1 MNQPTF
7 TTVIQPRWPKATRQ
21 QTRAHNTRLVLR
33 TIYEHGPL
41 SRADIARAT
50 HLTRTTVSDVVA
62 ELMEQGL
69 VAEVGFRPS
78 SGGKPPILLNLVDN
92 ARYLIGLDLASDA
105 FRGALVNLRGQIRH
119 RISLPLLSRDGDRA
133 LELVREAIDQ
143 LTAQADRPLLGI
155 GIGTPGLVDA
165 ARGIVYQAV
174 NLDWRDLPLRALLEQ
189 RYRLPV
195 YVANDCHAAA
205 LAEYYFG
212 GRRQAESLAVVKVE
226 RGLGVGIVLS
236 GRLLSGDAF
245 GAGEIGHLRV
255 VEGGEPCQCGHSGC
269 LETVVSTRALLR
281 QARAIAQ
288 GRPDSALHRWAD
300 APDAISLDAVL
311 EAFQAGDEATRQTVF
326 QMGRYLGFGVATLV
340 SVLGIRHV
348 VLAGSITRFGE
359 PLLEVVRQEARAR
372 ALDRVAR
379 EVRIDLSPIDSDD
392 MVILGASALVLARRL
407 GLFALLKM

>member
-1 MNQPTF
+1 MSETVPTMP
-7 TTVIQPRWPKATRQ
+7 QSRWPKATRQ

-33 TIYEHGPL
+33 TIYEHGPI

-62 ELMEQGL
+62 ELMGQGL
-69 VAEVGFRPS
+69 VEEVGVRPS

-105 FRGALVNLRGQIRH
+105 FRGALVNLRGQIQH

-143 LTAQADRPLLGI
+143 LVAQADRPLLGI

-165 ARGIVYQAV
+165 VRGIVYQAV

-189 RYRLPV
+189 QYHLPV

-212 GRRQAESLAVVKVE
+212 GRRPVESLAVVKVE

-236 GRLLSGDAF
+236 GRLLSGDSF

-281 QARAIAQ
+281 QAMAIAQ
-288 GRPDSALHRWAD
+288 GRPDSLLHRWAS
-300 APDAISLDAVL
+300 APEPISLDVVL
-311 EAFQAGDEATRQTVF
+311 EAFQAGDEATRQMVF

-359 PLLEVVRQEARAR
+359 PLLEAVRQEVRAR
-372 ALDRVAR
+372 ALERIAR
-379 EVRIDLSPIDSDD
+379 EVRIDLSPIDSGD

-407 GLFALLKM
+407 GLFALLRM

>member
-1 MNQPTF
+1 MPTSAD
-7 TTVIQPRWPKATRQ
+7 PPSRWPKATRR

-50 HLTRTTVSDVVA
+50 YLTRTTVSDVVA
-62 ELMEQGL
+62 DLIQQGL
-69 VAEVGFRPS
+69 VEEVGSRPS

-105 FRGALVNLRGQIRH
+105 FRGALVNLRGQIQH

-133 LELVREAIDQ
+133 LELVREAVDQ
-143 LTAQADRPLLGI
+143 LVAHADRPLLGI

-165 ARGIVYQAV
+165 VRGVVYQAV
-174 NLDWRDLPLRALLEQ
+174 NLDWQNLPLRAILEQ
-189 RYRLPV
+189 QYRLPV

-212 GRRQAESLAVVKVE
+212 GKRERESLAIVKVE
-226 RGLGVGIVLS
+226 RGLGAGIVLS
-236 GRLLSGDAF
+236 GRLLSGDSF

-255 VEGGEPCQCGHSGC
+255 VEGGEPCRCGHTGC
-269 LETVVSTRALLR
+269 LETMVSTQTLLR
-281 QARAIAQ
+281 QAAAIA
-288 GRPDSALHRWAD
+288 RNCSDSLLHRWAD
-300 APDAISLDAVL
+300 DPNRISLSVVL
-311 EAFQAGDEATRQTVF
+311 EAFQAGDEMTRQMVL
-326 QMGRYLGFGVATLV
+326 QMGRHLGFGVATLV

-359 PLLEVVRQEARAR
+359 PLLETVR
-372 ALDRVAR
+372 R
-379 EVRIDLSPIDSDD
+379 EVRSRMLERVAGEVRVDLSPFDPDD
-392 MVILGASALVLARRL
+392 LVILGASALVLARRL
-407 GLFALLKM
+407 GLFALLRM

>member
-1 MNQPTF
+1 MDPQTPAST
-7 TTVIQPRWPKATRQ
+7 QPRWPKATRQ
-21 QTRAHNTRLVLR
+21 QTRAHNTRLILR

-62 ELMEQGL
+62 ELMAQGL
-69 VAEVGFRPS
+69 VEEVGFRPS
-78 SGGKPPILLNLVDN
+78 SGGKPPILLNLADN

-133 LELVREAIDQ
+133 LELVREAIDR
-143 LTAQADRPLLGI
+143 LIAQADRPLLGI

-165 ARGIVYQAV
+165 VHGIVYQAV

-189 RYRLPV
+189 QYRLPV

-212 GRRQAESLAVVKVE
+212 EKREAESLAVVKVE

-245 GAGEIGHLRV
+245 GAGEIGHLRI

-269 LETVVSTRALLR
+269 LETMVSTRALLR
-281 QARAIAQ
+281 QAAAIAQ
-288 GRPDSALHRWAD
+288 GRPDSLLHRWAD
-300 APDAISLDAVL
+300 TPDQISLEAVL
-311 EAFQAGDEATRQTVF
+311 EAFRAGDEAVHQMIL
-326 QMGRYLGFGVATLV
+326 QMGRYLGFGIATLV

-348 VLAGSITRFGE
+348 ILAGSITRFGE
-359 PLLEVVRQEARAR
+359 PLLEAVRQETRAR
-372 ALDRVAR
+372 ALERVAR
-379 EVRIDLSPIDSDD
+379 EVQIDLSPIDSDD

-407 GLFALLKM
+407 GLFALLRM

>member
-1 MNQPTF
+1 MSEMALAIP
-7 TTVIQPRWPKATRQ
+7 QPRWPKATRQ

-69 VAEVGFRPS
+69 VEEVGFRPS

-105 FRGALVNLRGQIRH
+105 FRGALINLRGQIQH

-133 LELVREAIDQ
+133 LELVREAVDQ
-143 LTAQADRPLLGI
+143 LIARADRPLLGI

-189 RYRLPV
+189 QYHLPV

-212 GRRQAESLAVVKVE
+212 GQRQAESLAVVKVE

-236 GRLLSGDAF
+236 GRLLSGDSF

-255 VEGGEPCQCGHSGC
+255 VEGGEPCQCGHIGC

-281 QARAIAQ
+281 QAMAIAQ
-288 GRPDSALHRWAD
+288 GRPDSLLHRWANT
-300 APDAISLDAVL
+300 PEMIPLDAIL
-311 EAFQAGDEATRQTVF
+311 EAFQAGDEATSQMVF

-340 SVLGIRHV
+340 SVLGIRQV

-359 PLLEVVRQEARAR
+359 PLLETVRQEVRAR
-372 ALDRVAR
+372 SLERVAR
-379 EVRIDLSPIDSDD
+379 EVRIDLSPIDSGD

-407 GLFALLKM
+407 GLFALLRM

>member
-1 MNQPTF
+1 MDESPPGIT
-7 TTVIQPRWPKATRQ
+7 QPRWPKATSR

-33 TIYEHGPL
+33 TIYEHGPI

-62 ELMEQGL
+62 ELMSQGL
-69 VAEVGFRPS
+69 VEEVGSRPS

-105 FRGALVNLRGQIRH
+105 FQGALVNLRGQIRH
-119 RISLPLLSRDGDRA
+119 HVSLPLLSRDGDRA
-133 LELVREAIDQ
+133 LDLVREAIDQ
-143 LTAQADRPLLGI
+143 LMAQADRPLLGI

-165 ARGIVYQAV
+165 VRGIVYQAV
-174 NLDWRDLPLRALLEQ
+174 NLDWRDLPLRALLERQ
-189 RYRLPV
+189 YRLPV
-195 YVANDCHAAA
+195 YVANDCHAAV

-212 GRRQAESLAVVKVE
+212 GKRETESLAVVKVE

-236 GRLLSGDAF
+236 GRLLSGDSF

-255 VEGGEPCQCGHSGC
+255 VEGGEPCRCGHTGC
-269 LETVVSTRALLR
+269 LETMVSTRALLR

-288 GRPDSALHRWAD
+288 GRPDSYLHRWAE
-300 APDAISLDAVL
+300 APDQISLDVIL
-311 EAFQAGDEATRQTVF
+311 EAFQAGDEATRQMVL

-340 SVLGIRHV
+340 SVLGIRRV

-359 PLLEVVRQEARAR
+359 PLLEPVRQEAQAR
-372 ALDRVAR
+372 ALERVAV
-379 EVRIDLSPIDSDD
+379 EIRIDLSRIDSGD